1 MRLSAMPKPLDS
13 FEAQSRSNVHTLRP
27 TSRGKIISQ
36 DTRLAQVLD
45 TIDRVARSSC
55 TVLVTGES
63 GTGKELVVAAL
74 HDASTRRS
82 APLVT
87 INCGAIPNE
96 LVESELFG
104 HAKGAFTG
112 AQGSR
117 RGLVAAAE
125 GGTLFLD
132 EVGELPL
139 SVQVKL
145 LRLLQQ
151 REYTPLGETRAV
163 KCDVRIVAATN
174 RDLEAEVKAGRFRED
189 LYYRLNVIHVELPP
203 LRERRADLSLLA
215 RHFCRVFSER
225 AGRDDLRGLSEEA
238 LVAIEAYPWPG
249 NVRALENAIE
259 RGVLLAPGPYV
270 EAEDVFG
277 RVARSLQKPT
287 PAPAIEPPALP
298 MVEVAK
304 SVDVQRE
311 LRALLPSG
319 APPAHR
325 TQFLPAMGISQP
337 ALPPALAPE
346 TAATTASPAGSAA
359 LVATPAGA
367 AAPPVDNTAAGA
379 VRRGSDPRFPR
390 VLPESGVDLF
400 NAIDSYQN
408 NLIRQALT
416 RTAGNRNRAA
426 QLLGLNR
433 TTLVE
438 MIRRRGL

>member
-1 MRLSAMPKPLDS
+1 MRLSAFPLAALSDD
-13 FEAQSRSNVHTLRP
+13 APPPSRSSLQTLRP

-36 DTRLAQVLD
+36 DARLGAVLE

-63 GTGKELVVAAL
+63 GTGKELIVAAL
-74 HDASTRRS
+74 HDASTRKT

-112 AQGSR
+112 AQGAR

-132 EVGELPL
+132 EVGDLPL
-139 SVQVKL
+139 AMQVKL

-151 REYTPLGETRAV
+151 REYTPLGETRAL

-174 RDLEAEVKAGRFRED
+174 RDLEVEVKAGRFRED
-189 LYYRLNVIHVELPP
+189 LYYRLNVIHVELPA
-203 LRERRADLSLLA
+203 LRERRGDLMILA

-225 AGRDDLRGLSEEA
+225 AGRDDLKGLSEAA
-238 LVAIEAYPWPG
+238 LHAIEAYPWPG
-249 NVRALENAIE
+249 NVRALENALE
-259 RGVLLAPGPYV
+259 RGVLLARGPFV
-270 EAEDVFG
+270 EADDVFG
-277 RVARSLQKPT
+277 RLGKSLQRPMPVIAAPRQEEKT
-287 PAPAIEPPALP
+287 PLSI
-298 MVEVAK
+298 
-304 SVDVQRE
+304 DVQAE
-311 LRALLPSG
+311 LRALLPQV
-319 APPAHR
+319 PVQRTHVMPA
-325 TQFLPAMGISQP
+325 QANQLLEIID
-337 ALPPALAPE
+337 
-346 TAATTASPAGSAA
+346 
-359 LVATPAGA
+359 
-367 AAPPVDNTAAGA
+367 AAPPTTPSTSVSTTAETDGP

-390 VLPESGVDLF
+390 VLPDAGMDLF

-408 NLIRQALT
+408 NLIKQALA